1 MKIEKIIPILL
12 MVLMPTPI
20 TYAGHL
26 KVMGGLNLSKYA
38 GPLFYPQ
45 DAWKFRTGFEG
56 GVGYEIRLG
65 PHFSLEIDG
74 MFIQKGSLREYKE
87 QGLLYYTIHYALNEL
102 NFPVLLKLSVKK
114 MSSPY
119 VLAGGEFSYILS
131 SDVTVI
137 GIERYPPPWPEPPK
151 TKSFYPGLV
160 FGGGF
165 SWDMGKISL
174 FVEVRLHLGLENIV
188 KYGSDHIKPR
198 SIVLLLGLDYK

>member
-1 MKIEKIIPILL
+1 MKTKKIVT
-12 MVLMPTPI
+12 VLFLVLTLTPQI
-20 TYAGHL
+20 YANDLRAMIGP
-26 KVMGGLNLSKYA
+26 NFSTFS
-38 GPLFYPQ
+38 GPLLYPGE
-45 DAWKFRTGFEG
+45 AWKCRTGFEG
-56 GVGYEIRLG
+56 GLGYNIWLG
-65 PHFSLEIDG
+65 QGLSLEIDG

-131 SDVTVI
+131 SDVSVI

-165 SWDMGKISL
+165 SWDMGKISP

-198 SIVLLLGLDYK
+198 SIVLIFGLDYK